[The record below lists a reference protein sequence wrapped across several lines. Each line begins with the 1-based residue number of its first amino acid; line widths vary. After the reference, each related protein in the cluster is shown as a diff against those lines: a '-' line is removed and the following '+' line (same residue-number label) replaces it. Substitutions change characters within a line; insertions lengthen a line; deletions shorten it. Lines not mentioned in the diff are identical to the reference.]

1 MNMRQIS
8 LAACLLAI
16 LASFVLSFSTWLALG
31 VLAGFGALAVALP
44 FCVDGYVI
52 TALTTWLLPG
62 TSDHVARLARANLYG
77 IGAASV
83 ISQASYHGW
92 LIGSASPGAAALAV
106 AVGALPPAVAVAA
119 VHLRARDVRELASET
134 STRQAER
141 APQPETAPAL
151 PPAARPP
158 SDFPTVAVT
167 ASQQPAEVPQS
178 SSAAEGLPSWPP
190 ARPSRKPTTAPP
202 KVDASGSGP
211 RTKPASVDDVRPL
224 VNAGMGRAAIAERL
238 GIGTGAARALIESVR
253 AESNRSEVS
262 A

>member
-1 MNMRQIS
+1 VNMRQIS

-31 VLAGFGALAVALP
+31 VLAGFGTLAVALP

-106 AVGALPPAVAVAA
+106 AVGALPPGVAVAA

-134 STRQAER
+134 STRQAEPT
-141 APQPETAPAL
+141 PQPDTAPAL
-151 PPAARPP
+151 PPAAPAP
-158 SDFPTVAVT
+158 SNFPTVPAA
-167 ASQQPAEVPQS
+167 ASQQS
-178 SSAAEGLPSWPP
+178 SSAAKGLPSWPP
-190 ARPSRKPTTAPP
+190 ARPSRKPTTAPH
-202 KVDASGSGP
+202 KVEASGSGP

-224 VNAGMGRAAIAERL
+224 VNAGMGRAAIAARL
-238 GIGTGAARALIESVR
+238 GIGTGAARSLIESVR
-253 AESNRSEVS
+253 AESGRSEVS